1 MNRRSCSLFV
11 GLGLVSIALLPAQA
25 QRQRGGAKA
34 NANADRA
41 VYQAVIDRS
50 SRVCPDHSA
59 ERTGP
64 AVRSIPASALRMIEQ
79 RDFVLCP
86 DLRLDTQ
93 TPVVWYGR
101 QGVFAWNPQARGAVK
116 LLADK
121 AGGYARANDFPKDTV
136 VWKPSGKIADGAL
149 VPSFRGKMVR

>member
-1 MNRRSCSLFV
+1 MNCRSRILIA
-11 GLGLVSIALLPAQA
+11 GLGLALIAALPAKA
-25 QRQRGGAKA
+25 QRQRGGGK
-34 NANADRA
+34 ANADRA
-41 VYQAVIDRS
+41 VYDAAIERA

-59 ERTGP
+59 ERTG
-64 AVRSIPASALRMIEQ
+64 AGVRSIPASALRMIEQ

-116 LLADK
+116 LLATK
-121 AGGYARANDFPKDTV
+121 AGAYARDNSFPKETV
-136 VWKPSGKIADGAL
+136 VWKPSGKEAEGAL
-149 VPSFRGKMVR
+149 VPTFRGRLVR